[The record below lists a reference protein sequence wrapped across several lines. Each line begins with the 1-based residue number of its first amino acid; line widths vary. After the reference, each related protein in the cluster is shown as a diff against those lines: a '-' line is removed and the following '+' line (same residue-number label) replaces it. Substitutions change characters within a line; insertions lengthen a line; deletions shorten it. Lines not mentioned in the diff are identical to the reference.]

1 METTVDINSNNCAIL
16 DLDCPD
22 YRFSS
27 DSKKMSFIS
36 NSDNP
41 TKKFP
46 QIWLKGLFN
55 RLSIRQKIS
64 FGSALAIS
72 IAIFGAIT
80 GRFMESSYKNKVKED
95 LARDI
100 EKTYLLTTLNQV
112 VWQTKFQQQ
121 VVVNIIGLQPRNF
134 NIEKSKLFANI
145 NEVNNILSQ
154 LKFVSIDVVK
164 EPLRQQENEQ
174 LQKLTEVYG
183 EVISKYSQ
191 QFKSVVQ
198 QIEPLK
204 IKTAD
209 LKRSQQI
216 MRNFATSPVVEQLN
230 NFSAESAILAEQFRA
245 RTDRG
250 FKAYQQAESIS
261 TSILLTSLLLS
272 VAIAAILISYT
283 SWAIAHPLETTTKVA
298 QKVTEDS
305 NFQLQAPV
313 TTADE
318 VGVLTVSLNHLIQ
331 RVAEYTQQLQN
342 AADKAETANRAKSA
356 FLANMSHE
364 LRTPLNAIIGYSEIL
379 REEAEELGETEF
391 VSDLEK
397 IKTAGTHLLD
407 MISDILDLS
416 KIEAGYVTLYLEAID
431 LNKLI
436 QEVTSTAQPLIE
448 KNGNTLEVKYPES
461 ISPMYSDLPKLRQ
474 ILLNLLSNAAKF
486 TEKGVITLSVNR
498 EIDTEE
504 ILYDEDD
511 NTPISS
517 PKAWMVF
524 RVSDTG
530 IGMTTEQINRI
541 FEPFIQADASTT
553 RKYGGTGLGL
563 AISKRLCHILGGN
576 ISVTS
581 EVNQGSTFI
590 VRFPAQGKA

>member
-1 METTVDINSNNCAIL
+1 M
-16 DLDCPD
+16 
-22 YRFSS
+22 SS
-27 DSKKMSFIS
+27 IS
-36 NSDNP
+36 TSDNQ
-41 TKKFP
+41 TKKSP

-80 GRFMESSYKNKVKED
+80 GRVIESSYKNKVKEN

-112 VWQTKFQQQ
+112 VWQTRFQQQ
-121 VVVNIIGLQPRNF
+121 VVVNIIGVKPRNF
-134 NIEKSKLFANI
+134 NVEKSKLFADI
-145 NEVNNILSQ
+145 NEVNNILAQ
-154 LKFVSIDVVK
+154 LQSISIDIAK
-164 EPLRQQENEQ
+164 EPSQQQEEEQ

-183 EVISKYSQ
+183 EVINKYSQ
-191 QFKSVVQ
+191 QFKTVVQ
-198 QIEPLK
+198 QIEPIK

-209 LKRSQQI
+209 LRRSQQI
-216 MRNFATSPVVEQLN
+216 MRNFANSPIVEQLN
-230 NFSAESAILAEQFRA
+230 NFSSETATLADQFRA

-250 FKAYQQAESIS
+250 FKTYQQAESIS
-261 TSILLTSLLLS
+261 TVILLTSLLLS

-318 VGVLTVSLNHLIQ
+318 VGRLTISLNHLIQ
-331 RVAEYTQQLQN
+331 RVGEYTKQLQD

-379 REEAEELGETEF
+379 REEAEELGQTEF

-397 IKTAGTHLLD
+397 IKTAGKHLLD

-436 QEVTSTAQPLIE
+436 QEVKATAQPLIE
-448 KNGNTLEVKYPES
+448 KNGNTLEVKYLDA
-461 ISPMYSDLPKLRQ
+461 IGPMYSDMPKLRQ
-474 ILLNLLSNAAKF
+474 VLLNLLSNAAKF
-486 TEKGVITLSVNR
+486 TENGVITLSINR
-498 EIDTEE
+498 EMDSEE
-504 ILYDEDD
+504 ILYNDEND
-511 NTPISS
+511 NMPISS
-517 PKAWMVF
+517 PKSWLVF

-530 IGMTTEQINRI
+530 IGMTTDQMNRI
-541 FEPFIQADASTT
+541 FEPFTQADASTT